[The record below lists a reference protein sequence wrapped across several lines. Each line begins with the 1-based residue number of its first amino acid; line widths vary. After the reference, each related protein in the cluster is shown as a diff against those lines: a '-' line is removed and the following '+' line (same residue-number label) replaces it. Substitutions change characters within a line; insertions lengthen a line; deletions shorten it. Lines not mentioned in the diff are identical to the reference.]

1 MSPSTKKSSTKADLI
16 VVANRLPVRRVKKG
30 SRQAWETSPGGL
42 VAALMPILKRETDRG
57 RQGAWVGWSGARA
70 GKKYKPFH
78 HEDVYNLPLTISREH
93 LEGYYDGMANQT
105 LWPLYHDVVRKP
117 VFRRKWYRA
126 YEEVNQHF
134 ADNVARIAAKGATV
148 WVHDYHLHLVPG
160 MLREQRP
167 DLRIGFFLHIPLPGR
182 GLFAQLPWRTQIIKG
197 TTGADVVGFQTRAA
211 ARNFVDLARW
221 YADAESERGGVN
233 LDGRHVE
240 IDAFPISIDSKKID
254 EIARRPE
261 TIERARTF
269 RDRVNGRTIM
279 LGVDRMDYTKGI
291 DIRLRAFQELL
302 REGRAKAEDVVLVQS
317 GVPTREGVGD
327 YADLRSSVEE
337 LVGQINGEFGEVGR
351 VAVQYLRQ
359 NLPMEELVA
368 LYFASDIMLVTPY
381 RDGMNLIAKEYVAS
395 HHDIRGRLVLSEFT
409 GASFELSKALLV
421 NPHDLDGLVNTME
434 QAIEMP
440 EQEAEKRMRSM
451 RRTVFKRDVYAWAD
465 GFMDRLSGQ

>member
-1 MSPSTKKSSTKADLI
+1 
-16 VVANRLPVRRVKKG
+16 
-30 SRQAWETSPGGL
+30 
-42 VAALMPILKRETDRG
+42 
-57 RQGAWVGWSGARA
+57 
-70 GKKYKPFH
+70 
-78 HEDVYNLPLTISREH
+78 
-93 LEGYYDGMANQT
+93 
-105 LWPLYHDVVRKP
+105 
-117 VFRRKWYRA
+117 
-126 YEEVNQHF
+126 
-134 ADNVARIAAKGATV
+134 
-148 WVHDYHLHLVPG
+148 

-167 DLRIGFFLHIPLPGR
+167 DLRIGYFLHIPLPGR

-197 TTGADVVGFQTRAA
+197 TTGADVVGFQTKAA
-211 ARNFVDLARW
+211 ARNFIDLARW
-221 YADAESERGGVN
+221 YADAEPEKGGVR

-261 TIERARTF
+261 TMQRAKTF
-269 RDRVNGRTIM
+269 RDRVNERTII

-302 REGRAKAEDVVLVQS
+302 REKRADPAEVVLVQS
-317 GVPTREGVGD
+317 AVPTREGVED
-327 YADLRSSVEE
+327 YADLRSTVEE
-337 LVGQINGEFGEVGR
+337 LVGQINGEFAEVGR

-368 LYFASDIMLVTPY
+368 LYFAADILLVTPY
-381 RDGMNLIAKEYVAS
+381 RDGMNLIAKEYVAA

-409 GASFELSKALLV
+409 GASYELSKALLV

-434 QAIEMP
+434 QAITMP

-465 GFMDRLSGQ
+465 GFMQRLAK